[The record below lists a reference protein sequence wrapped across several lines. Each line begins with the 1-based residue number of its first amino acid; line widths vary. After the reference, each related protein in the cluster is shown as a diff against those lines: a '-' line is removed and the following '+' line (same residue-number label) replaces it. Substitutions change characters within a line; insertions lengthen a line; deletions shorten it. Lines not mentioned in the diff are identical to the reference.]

1 MKRTEAQK
9 VTLEAFRKGPT
20 HAVQSSLDDV
30 KRNVLSMNL
39 VLFGQTVIETA
50 KSSKD
55 EGLLTNY
62 EDQRIMAKIYTDMIL
77 GMLKDFID
85 CSERGELDEPIQS

>member
-9 VTLEAFRKGPT
+9 VTLEAFRNGPA
-20 HAVQSSLDDV
+20 HAVPSSTLDDV
-30 KRNVLSMNL
+30 KRDVLSVNL
-39 VLFGQTVIETA
+39 ALFGRTVIETA

-62 EDQRIMAKIYTDMIL
+62 EDQRTMAKIYTDMIL
-77 GMLKDFID
+77 GMLRDFID
-85 CSERGELDEPIQS
+85 CSKRGELDG